1 METAHDRARLEEL
14 KREEAE
20 ASYDPFNE
28 AENVVRLP
36 LPLVQSSRLFTCSFT
51 PPDYVIDGLLQRRF
65 LYSMTAP
72 TGGGKTAVALLLAA
86 AIARGENISNH
97 EVERGSVLYF
107 AGENPDDIRMRWLAM
122 ADKMA
127 FDVDDIDVQFIAGVI
142 PIAEM
147 FDQIKGEIA
156 AEGEVTAV
164 VVDTAAAYFDGDDEN
179 DNVQMGKYARTLRRL
194 TTLPG
199 GPSVIVPC
207 HPTKNASNDN
217 LLPRGGGAF
226 IAEMDGNLVCLKKDG
241 VVDLSWHGKFRGPD
255 FPPIGFQILT
265 VACEAL
271 KDSKGRLIPTVIAKP
286 LTEAVR
292 TDIETVQRR
301 DEDAVLSVML
311 LAPGGSLTSMAEALG
326 WNDRN
331 GPAHYRVSRVMKKLE
346 GFKFV
351 TKERDQW
358 VLTEKG
364 KQTARK
370 AK

>member
-1 METAHDRARLEEL
+1 METAHDRARLGEL

-28 AENVVRLP
+28 AENIIRLP

-65 LYSMTAP
+65 L
-72 TGGGKTAVALLLAA
+72 LLHDRPNR
-86 AIARGENISNH
+86 RGQDRRGPASGSSHSKGREHIHTRSSA
-97 EVERGSVLYF
+97 GSVLYF

-127 FDVDDIDVQFIAGVI
+127 FDVDDIDVQFIAGVMS
-142 PIAEM
+142 IAEM

-179 DNVQMGKYARTLRRL
+179 DGKMGKYARTLRRL

-226 IAEMDGNLVCLKKDG
+226 IPKWMAI
-241 VVDLSWHGKFRGPD
+241 S
-255 FPPIGFQILT
+255 
-265 VACEAL
+265 
-271 KDSKGRLIPTVIAKP
+271 
-286 LTEAVR
+286 
-292 TDIETVQRR
+292 
-301 DEDAVLSVML
+301 SV
-311 LAPGGSLTSMAEALG
+311 
-326 WNDRN
+326 
-331 GPAHYRVSRVMKKLE
+331 
-346 GFKFV
+346 
-351 TKERDQW
+351 
-358 VLTEKG
+358 
-364 KQTARK
+364 
-370 AK
+370 

>member
-1 METAHDRARLEEL
+1 M
-14 KREEAE
+14 
-20 ASYDPFNE
+20 
-28 AENVVRLP
+28 
-36 LPLVQSSRLFTCSFT
+36 
-51 PPDYVIDGLLQRRF
+51 IDGLLQRRF

-97 EVERGSVLYF
+97 EVERGSILYF

-142 PIAEM
+142 SIAEM

-156 AEGEVTAV
+156 AEGGVTAV

-226 IAEMDGNLVCLKKDG
+226 IAEMDGNLVCTK
-241 VVDLSWHGKFRGPD
+241 RGS
-255 FPPIGFQILT
+255 I
-265 VACEAL
+265 
-271 KDSKGRLIPTVIAKP
+271 S
-286 LTEAVR
+286 
-292 TDIETVQRR
+292 
-301 DEDAVLSVML
+301 
-311 LAPGGSLTSMAEALG
+311 SM
-326 WNDRN
+326 
-331 GPAHYRVSRVMKKLE
+331 
-346 GFKFV
+346 
-351 TKERDQW
+351 
-358 VLTEKG
+358 
-364 KQTARK
+364 
-370 AK
+370 